1 MQDEIL
7 KVAAE
12 AAVQRREAAEA
23 SATPDERIAIQHAK
37 AARAKELRK
46 KEVCEVLVL
55 QHGTAYLLELKAS
68 GGITVHV
75 SGAGHVSPVL
85 VTCIH
90 SHRSTE
96 NCFASL
102 LLQTGCWSC
111 QFVSFADRQL
121 SS

>member
-55 QHGTAYLLELKAS
+55 QHGTAYL
-68 GGITVHV
+68 VMQFH
-75 SGAGHVSPVL
+75 
-85 VTCIH
+85 TC
-90 SHRSTE
+90 
-96 NCFASL
+96 
-102 LLQTGCWSC
+102 
-111 QFVSFADRQL
+111 
-121 SS
+121 